1 MDLTEAVE
9 KLFNE
14 NLGPS
19 QDDLGIRFGDR
30 FGDDDFNVQKVV
42 QQAHDNND
50 TLSGEMITE
59 SQLE

>member
-50 TLSGEMITE
+50 TLS
-59 SQLE
+59 